1 MPEVRTYD
9 PKKVVLTIGGIP
21 IGGYADGTF
30 IAFEH
35 DEDAFNKVTGAD
47 GITSRSKTN
56 NYAGM
61 MTITLAQTSPSN
73 NVISGFAIADKLT
86 NSGIVPVIAKEVGG
100 TTVVFS
106 ANGWVRKQ
114 ANLEYSKEITDR
126 EWVLDLANV
135 DVVIGGN
142 ILP

>member
-1 MPEVRTYD
+1 MEVKTYD
-9 PKKVVLTIGGIP
+9 PKKVILTVGGIP

-30 IAFEH
+30 IQFEY
-35 DEDAFNKVTGAD
+35 DEDAFSKVTGAD

-56 NYAGM
+56 NYGGM
-61 MTITLAQTSPSN
+61 LTVTLAQTSLSN
-73 NVISGFAIADKLT
+73 NVLSALVIADRLS
-86 NSGIVPVIAKEVGG
+86 NSGIVPVIAKEIGG
-100 TTVVFS
+100 TTIVFS

-126 EWVLDLANV
+126 EWVLDLVDV